1 MWPEATA
8 ERVMMKKNWI
18 IGVGLVIA
26 VAVLVWAFIPKATEV
41 EVGRITVG
49 RFERSV
55 QDKGKLRVRARY
67 VVSAPVTGTL
77 QRISLKEGDVVTR
90 GQVLAV
96 LTPITPALLDER
108 ARQAQSEHLGALQAN
123 VSRTEAN
130 IARAQAALAQAQ
142 SELQRSERLAQQ
154 GFVSPNQADTL
165 RMHVQL
171 RRQELESARQ
181 EDHAARH
188 ALQEQRIALQPVTT
202 QLPTASSRVWRVLA
216 PVDGRVL
223 KIHLDSEATVQAG
236 SPLIDVGDPKQ
247 LEVRTEILTEDAT
260 QVQPGAMAE
269 LSHWGGA
276 QSLPARVRLVEPAAF
291 TKVSALGVEEQRVN
305 VVLDLLS
312 PAPELPAVGDG
323 FKVDVRIVV
332 QVQTQALM
340 VPVSAIFPLGAEWAL
355 LVVDQGRARQQRVKV
370 LARNGRDA
378 WLDTALKPGTEV
390 VVYPPSRLKD
400 GDRLTFVS
408 PGC

>member
-1 MWPEATA
+1 
-8 ERVMMKKNWI
+8 MKKNWA
-18 IGVGLVIA
+18 IGVGLVAA
-26 VAVLVWAFIPKATEV
+26 VAVLVWAFMPKAAEV
-41 EVGRITVG
+41 EIGRISVG

-55 QDKGKLRVRARY
+55 QEEGKLRVRARY
-67 VVSAPVTGTL
+67 VVSAPVTGVL

-96 LTPITPALLDER
+96 LTPTTPALLDER
-108 ARQAQSEHLGALQAN
+108 TRQAQSEHLGALEAN

-142 SELQRSERLAQQ
+142 AELQRSERLAQQ

-165 RMHVQL
+165 RMNVQL

-188 ALQEQRIALQPVTT
+188 ALQEQRIGLQPVTANMS
-202 QLPTASSRVWRVLA
+202 TASSRVWRVVS
-216 PVDGRVL
+216 PIDGRVL
-223 KIHLDSEATVQAG
+223 KVHLDSEATVVVGA
-236 SPLIDVGDPKQ
+236 PLVDVGDPTQ
-247 LEVRTEILTEDAT
+247 LEVRTEILTEDAA
-260 QVQPGAMAE
+260 QVPPGATAQ
-269 LSHWGGA
+269 LSNWGGT
-276 QSLPARVRLVEPAAF
+276 QTLQARVRLVEPAAF

-312 PAPELPAVGDG
+312 APAELPAVGDG

-332 QVQTQALM
+332 QVQEQAVM
-340 VPVSAIFPLGAEWAL
+340 APVSAIFPVGAGWAL
-355 LVVDQGRARQQRVKV
+355 FVVDKGRARQRLVKV
-370 LARNGRDA
+370 LARNGKDA
-378 WLDTALKPGTEV
+378 WLQTELKPGTEV
-390 VVYPPSRLKD
+390 VVYPPSSLKE

-408 PGC
+408 PG

>member
-1 MWPEATA
+1 
-8 ERVMMKKNWI
+8 MMKKKWV

-26 VAVLVWAFIPKATEV
+26 VAVLVWAFMPKATEV
-41 EVGRITVG
+41 EVGHITVG

-55 QDKGKLRVRARY
+55 QDEGKLRVRARY

-96 LTPITPALLDER
+96 LTPTTPALLDER

-223 KIHLDSEATVQAG
+223 KIHLSSEATVQAG
-236 SPLIDVGDPKQ
+236 APLIDVGDPTQ
-247 LEVRTEILTEDAT
+247 LEVRTDILTEDAA
-260 QVQPGAMAE
+260 QVPPGAMAE

-276 QSLPARVRLVEPAAF
+276 QTLPARVRLVEPAAF

-305 VVLDLLS
+305 VVLDLV
-312 PAPELPAVGDG
+312 PPPTELPAVGDG

-355 LVVDQGRARQQRVKV
+355 FVVDQGRARQQRVKV

-378 WLDTALKPGTEV
+378 WLDTGLKPGTEV

-400 GDRLTFVS
+400 GDRLSFVS
-408 PGC
+408 PG